1 MKKNKIVS
9 LADGYVDIKAY
20 NENKELIYHDC
31 GDNTV
36 TDWMRQVIIQLL
48 TGTQTYTQGVSYKKS
63 NVSETNESKTI
74 NHGDGI
80 NGNGALI
87 SGMDEKASYFNPDA
101 EEVYVGDENNYA
113 LYPTKVLFGTGQEF
127 PNWKSLMEYY
137 EDNNDFKNELKAIY
151 DENGKD
157 FNPNA
162 SINSAYSS
170 TIGSYGNYTYSG
182 GGELLK
188 TITINDPN
196 AIVQGDTPKVMAR
209 KLGVTGAVKTPY
221 LPASNGDSNAEK
233 YLMQGTDIEGKLLQ
247 QKYRGIGEPCFI
259 YFDKG
264 KNYDCFYGGSSIY
277 VNGENNNEVNKIT
290 FHIEMPSQSGSE
302 YYPYNGYTLR
312 QVGLFNDS
320 FLRDGNGDV
329 NGTFKKLMPYGTML
343 AIKSISPFV
352 KSSSVSMD
360 ITWTLTI

>member
-36 TDWMRQVIIQLL
+36 TDWMRQVLIQLL
-48 TGTQTYTQGVSYKKS
+48 TGTQTYTQGVSYNKKS
-63 NVSETNESKTI
+63 DQDGTNNTI
-74 NHGDGI
+74 ISHGNGI
-80 NGNGALI
+80 NENGALI
-87 SGMDEKASYFNPDA
+87 SGIEEKASYFNSKT
-101 EEVYVGDENNYA
+101 VHVGDETNYA

-127 PNWKSLMEYY
+127 PDWPSLMDYY
-137 EDNNDFKNELKAIY
+137 EGNQDFINELKTIY
-151 DENGKD
+151 GENGEK
-157 FNPNA
+157 FKPGVP
-162 SINSAYSS
+162 INSNYSS

-182 GGELLK
+182 SGALLK
-188 TITINDPN
+188 TITINDSN
-196 AIVQGDTPKVMAR
+196 AIIQGDTPKVMAR
-209 KLGVTGAVKTPY
+209 KIGVTGAVKTPY
-221 LPASNGDSNAEK
+221 LPKSYGDNKAEE
-233 YLMQGTDIEGKLLQ
+233 YLMHGTETEGKLLNPE
-247 QKYRGIGEPCFI
+247 YRGIGEPCFI

-264 KNYDCFYGGSSIY
+264 ERYNCFNGTSSIY
-277 VNGENNNEVNKIT
+277 VNGESVKEVNKIT

-320 FLRDGNGDV
+320 FLRDGDGNI
-329 NGTFKKLMPYGTML
+329 NKTFKSIMPYGTML

-352 KSSSVSMD
+352 KTSSVSMD

>member
-20 NENKELIYHDC
+20 DENKELIYHDC

-63 NVSETNESKTI
+63 NVDETNEPKTI

-80 NGNGALI
+80 NENGALI
-87 SGMDEKASYFNPDA
+87 SGIDEKASYFNPDA
-101 EEVYVGDENNYA
+101 GKVHVGDENNYA

-127 PNWKSLMEYY
+127 PNWKSLTEYY
-137 EDNNDFKNELKAIY
+137 EGNGDFTNELKTIY
-151 DENGKD
+151 GEDGKD
-157 FNPNA
+157 FNPNV

-196 AIVQGDTPKVMAR
+196 AIIQGDTPKVMAR

-221 LPASNGDSNAEK
+221 LPTSKGEPEAEK
-233 YLMQGTDIEGKLLQ
+233 YLMQGTDTEGKLLQ

-264 KNYDCFYGGSSIY
+264 EKYNCFYGGSSIY

-290 FHIEMPSQSGSE
+290 FHIEMPSQHGSE

-320 FLRDGNGDV
+320 FLRDGNGGV
-329 NGTFKKLMPYGTML
+329 NDTFKKLMPYGTML

>member
-48 TGTQTYTQGVSYKKS
+48 TGTQTYTQGVSYNKS
-63 NVSETNESKTI
+63 NVDGANDKPI

-80 NGNGALI
+80 NENGALI
-87 SGMDEKASYFNPDA
+87 SGIEEKASYFNSKA
-101 EEVYVGDENNYA
+101 EEVHVGDKDHYA

-127 PNWKSLMEYY
+127 PDWKSLMDYY
-137 EDNNDFKNELKAIY
+137 ESNEDFTNKLKDIY
-151 DENGKD
+151 GEDGRG
-157 FNPNA
+157 FNPENQ
-162 SINSAYSS
+162 INSKYSS

-188 TITINDPN
+188 TITINDPT
-196 AIVQGDTPKVMAR
+196 ATAQGDTPKVMAR

-221 LPASNGDSNAEK
+221 LPKEPGEIEAEN
-233 YLMQGTDIEGKLLQ
+233 YLMYGTDETAGKLLKQ
-247 QKYRGIGEPCFI
+247 EYRGIGEPCFI

-264 KNYDCFYGGSSIY
+264 EYYDCFKGDSSIY
-277 VNGENNNEVNKIT
+277 VNGENNEVNKIT

-320 FLRDGNGDV
+320 FLRKGNGDV
-329 NGTFKKLMPYGTML
+329 DKTFKSLMPYGTML

-352 KSSSVSMD
+352 KTSSVSMD
-360 ITWTLTI
+360 ITWSLTI